1 MVIPLGIF
9 PEDMVS
15 LRHRSMHRR
24 LSKYYSDQ
32 KNIGDNLDVQQ
43 DIYIQMMNYYIAIK
57 MMYFQSIINN
67 MEKLSQ
73 YDVYYVLQVLYE
85 VCHNIFA

>member
-1 MVIPLGIF
+1 MVKFGVESGWEEMVLSLQVGIDTRF
-9 PEDMVS
+9 LVNIFIWDSYGYSLRHLSEDMVS

-43 DIYIQMMNYYIAIK
+43 DISK
-57 MMYFQSIINN
+57 
-67 MEKLSQ
+67 
-73 YDVYYVLQVLYE
+73 
-85 VCHNIFA
+85 